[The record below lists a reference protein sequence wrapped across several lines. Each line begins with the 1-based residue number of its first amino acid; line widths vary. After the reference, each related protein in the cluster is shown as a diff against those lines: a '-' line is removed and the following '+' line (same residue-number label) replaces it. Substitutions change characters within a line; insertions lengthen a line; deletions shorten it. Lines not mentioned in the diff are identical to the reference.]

1 MTPRTEPGPPGTEPG
16 PILRLRGVCTQFPV
30 RGGFLGSLVGRPSA
44 WVRAVDGVD
53 LEVYPE
59 EIFGL
64 VGESGSGKT
73 TLGRTMLR
81 LVEPA
86 AGTVEFEGRD
96 ITHLSESDLRPLRRR
111 MQPVFQDPHAALN
124 PAMTVGDAVAH
135 PLRVHGL
142 ATDRA
147 DARRQAAEM
156 LDRVGISP
164 PDAFLDRYPE
174 DLSGG
179 QKQRVVIARALITR
193 PRLVV
198 ADEPVAMLDMSV
210 RAKILEL
217 LLDLKREL
225 GLTYVF
231 ITHDLATAKFVC
243 DRIAILYLGRIV
255 ETGPAAD
262 IYASPQHPYTRAL
275 LEAVPSPDPQRRNPD
290 RRLPSGEV
298 PDAVNP
304 PAGCRF
310 HPRCPAAFAPC
321 GWEGRDLLAA
331 LEDRW
336 TDPAA
341 FAAEADVVGPMA
353 AVRVE
358 GTAVVFPRG
367 GEALATLLG
376 RLRDEGAHRVFS
388 AVTAIVCDG
397 PRVEVRLET
406 GPEPALQTV
415 ENRLV
420 ACHLHGVTSADPPS
434 GAMVH

>member
-1 MTPRTEPGPPGTEPG
+1 MTGPGPPVV
-16 PILRLRGVCTQFPV
+16 RLTGVRSTFPV

-53 LEVYPE
+53 LEVLHE
-59 EIFGL
+59 EIFGV

-86 AGTVEFEGRD
+86 TGTVEFEGRD
-96 ITHLSESDLRPLRRR
+96 ITHLTERELRPLRRR

-124 PAMTVGDAVAH
+124 PAMTIGDAVAH

-142 ATDRA
+142 ATDRK

-156 LDRVGISP
+156 LDRVGICP
-164 PDAFLDRYPE
+164 PGAFLDRYPE

-179 QKQRVVIARALITR
+179 QKQRVVIARALVTR

-217 LLDLKREL
+217 LLDLKRDL

-243 DRIAILYLGRIV
+243 DRIAILYLGKVV
-255 ETGPAAD
+255 ETGPAATV
-262 IYASPQHPYTRAL
+262 YASPQHPYTRAL
-275 LEAVPSPDPQRRNPD
+275 LEAVPSPDPARRSTD
-290 RRLPSGEV
+290 RRLPAGEV
-298 PDAVNP
+298 PDAADP
-304 PAGCRF
+304 PGGCRF
-310 HPRCPAAFAPC
+310 HPRCPVAFAPC
-321 GWEGRDLLAA
+321 GWEGRDLVPA
-331 LEDRW
+331 LEARW

-341 FAAEADVVGPMA
+341 FEAEAGVVGPLNEVEVGPQ
-353 AVRVE
+353 AV
-358 GTAVVFPRG
+358 TFPRG
-367 GEALATLLG
+367 GQALAELLR
-376 RLRDEGAHRVFS
+376 RLAEERAHPVFS
-388 AVTAIVCDG
+388 AVTAVEHDG
-397 PRVEVRLET
+397 GRVVVRLQP
-406 GPEPALQTV
+406 GPEPALEPVLEPAEEPAGGTGGS
-415 ENRLV
+415 RV
-420 ACHLHGVTSADPPS
+420 ACHLHRA
-434 GAMVH
+434 GAFRTAAAR

>member
-1 MTPRTEPGPPGTEPG
+1 MSGSAGDGPL
-16 PILRLRGVCTQFPV
+16 LRLTGVRTCFPV

-53 LEVYPE
+53 LDVRPE

-86 AGTVEFEGRD
+86 EGTVEFEGRD
-96 ITHLSESDLRPLRRR
+96 ISHLSEAELRPLRRR
-111 MQPVFQDPHAALN
+111 MQPVFQDLHAALN

-156 LDRVGISP
+156 LDRVGICP

-217 LLDLKREL
+217 LLDLKREF

-243 DRIAILYLGRIV
+243 DRIAILYLGKVV
-255 ETGPAAD
+255 ETGPAAT
-262 IYASPQHPYTRAL
+262 IYAAPQHPYTRAL
-275 LEAVPSPDPQRRNPD
+275 LEAVPSPDPARRNTH

-298 PDAVNP
+298 PDAVDP
-304 PAGCRF
+304 PGGCRF
-310 HPRCPAAFAPC
+310 HPRCPDAFAPC
-321 GWEGRDLLAA
+321 GWEGRDLVAA
-331 LEDRW
+331 LEERW
-336 TDPAA
+336 TDVAA
-341 FAAEADVVGPMA
+341 YAAEAALVGPLGKIEA
-353 AVRVE
+353 T
-358 GTAVVFPRG
+358 GQAVVFSRG
-367 GEALATLLG
+367 GQALVDLLG
-376 RLRDEGAHRVFS
+376 RLRDERAHRVFS
-388 AVTAIVCDG
+388 AVTAIEAVGD
-397 PRVEVRLET
+397 RVEVRLEP
-406 GPEPALQTV
+406 GPEPALQEV
-415 ENRLV
+415 AGRQA
-420 ACHLHGVTSADPPS
+420 ACHLHGVTTADGP
-434 GAMVH
+434 AF

>member
-1 MTPRTEPGPPGTEPG
+1 MTEPV
-16 PILRLRGVCTQFPV
+16 LRLRGVSTRFPV

-53 LEVYPE
+53 IEVHE
-59 EIFGL
+59 GEIFRL

-86 AGTVEFEGRD
+86 TGTVEFEGRD
-96 ITHLSESDLRPLRRR
+96 ISHLPESDLRPLRRR

-135 PLRVHGL
+135 PLRVHGV
-142 ATDRA
+142 ASDQA

-156 LDRVGISP
+156 LERVGISP
-164 PDAFLDRYPE
+164 PGAFLDRYPE

-243 DRIAILYLGRIV
+243 DRIAILYLGKVV
-255 ETGPAAD
+255 ETGPAAAV
-262 IYASPQHPYTRAL
+262 YAAPQHPYTRAL
-275 LEAVPSPDPQRRNPD
+275 LEAVPSPDPERRNPH

-298 PDAVNP
+298 PDAVDP
-304 PAGCRF
+304 PRGCRF
-310 HPRCPAAFAPC
+310 HPRCPDAFAPC
-321 GWEGRDLLAA
+321 GWEGRDLVAA
-331 LEDRW
+331 LEERW

-341 FAAEADVVGPMA
+341 FEAESVLVGPLADVQVSKP
-353 AVRVE
+353 V
-358 GTAVVFPRG
+358 VVFPRG
-367 GEALATLLG
+367 GEELAELLR
-376 RLRDEGAHRVFS
+376 RLRADGAHRVFT
-388 AVTAIVCDG
+388 AVTAVECDG
-397 PRVEVRLET
+397 IRVEVRLEP
-406 GPEPALQTV
+406 GVEPALQPV
-415 ENRLV
+415 AGRLV
-420 ACHLHGVTSADPPS
+420 ACHLHGVVVP
-434 GAMVH
+434 

>member
-1 MTPRTEPGPPGTEPG
+1 
-16 PILRLRGVCTQFPV
+16 
-30 RGGFLGSLVGRPSA
+30 
-44 WVRAVDGVD
+44 
-53 LEVYPE
+53 
-59 EIFGL
+59 
-64 VGESGSGKT
+64 
-73 TLGRTMLR
+73 
-81 LVEPA
+81 
-86 AGTVEFEGRD
+86 VEFEGRD
-96 ITHLSESDLRPLRRR
+96 ITHLSESQLRPLRRR

-142 ATDRA
+142 ASDRA

-164 PDAFLDRYPE
+164 PDTFLDRYPE

-217 LLDLKREL
+217 LLELKRDL

-243 DRIAILYLGRIV
+243 DRIAILYLGRVV
-255 ETGPAAD
+255 ETGPAAEV
-262 IYASPQHPYTRAL
+262 YAAPQHPYTRAL
-275 LEAVPSPDPQRRNPD
+275 LEAVPSPDPADRNPD

-310 HPRCPAAFAPC
+310 HPRCPEGFAPC

-331 LEDRW
+331 LEERW
-336 TDPAA
+336 TDRAA
-341 FAAEADVVGPMA
+341 FDVECDLVGPLSG
-353 AVRVE
+353 VRVS
-358 GTAVVFPRG
+358 GPAVVFPRG
-367 GEALATLLG
+367 GGELAALLG
-376 RLRDEGAHRVFS
+376 RLRDERSHRVFK
-388 AVTAIVCDG
+388 AVSSIATDG
-397 PRVEVRLET
+397 PRVEVRLEP
-406 GPEPALQTV
+406 GPEPALQAV
-415 ENRLV
+415 ERRLV
-420 ACHLHGVTSADPPS
+420 ACHLHGVVARED
-434 GAMVH
+434 GRQ

>member
-1 MTPRTEPGPPGTEPG
+1 VTAIPTTGAPPAGEPPEAGA
-16 PILRLRGVCTQFPV
+16 PILRLRGVRTRFPV
-30 RGGFLGSLVGRPSA
+30 RSGFLGSLVGRPSA

-53 LEVYPE
+53 LEVQPG

-96 ITHLSESDLRPLRRR
+96 ITHLSESELRPLRRR

-142 ATDRA
+142 ASDRA

-156 LDRVGISP
+156 LERVGISP
-164 PDAFLDRYPE
+164 AAAFVERYPE

-179 QKQRVVIARALITR
+179 QKQRVVIARALVTR
-193 PRLVV
+193 PQLVV

-217 LLDLKREL
+217 LLDLKREF

-243 DRIAILYLGRIV
+243 DRIAILYLGKVV
-255 ETGPAAD
+255 ETGPAAA
-262 IYASPQHPYTRAL
+262 IYAAPQHPYTRAL
-275 LEAVPSPDPQRRNPD
+275 LDAVPSPDPGQRSHD
-290 RRLPSGEV
+290 RRLPSGDV
-298 PDAVNP
+298 PDAIDP

-310 HPRCPAAFAPC
+310 HPRCPDAFGPC
-321 GWEGRDLLAA
+321 GWQGRDLVAA
-331 LEDRW
+331 MEERW

-341 FAAEADVVGPMA
+341 FEAESGLVGRLDDV
-353 AVRVE
+353 AVS
-358 GTAVVFPRG
+358 GDLVVFPRG
-367 GEALATLLG
+367 DDKLAALLG
-376 RLRDEGAHRVFS
+376 RLRDERAHAVFS
-388 AVTAIVCDG
+388 AVSSVEAVG
-397 PRVEVRLET
+397 GGQVEVRLHP
-406 GPEPALQTV
+406 GPEPALQLV
-415 ENRLV
+415 EQRLV
-420 ACHLHGVTSADPPS
+420 ACHLHGITAVPE
-434 GAMVH
+434 G

>member
-1 MTPRTEPGPPGTEPG
+1 VTTDPAPG

-44 WVRAVDGVD
+44 WVKAVDGVD
-53 LEVYPE
+53 LEVQPE

-96 ITHLSESDLRPLRRR
+96 ITHLSEADLRPLRRR

-142 ATDRA
+142 ASDRA
-147 DARRQAAEM
+147 DARRQAADM
-156 LDRVGISP
+156 LERVGISP
-164 PDAFLDRYPE
+164 PGAFLDRYPE

-217 LLDLKREL
+217 LLELKREF

-243 DRIAILYLGRIV
+243 DRIAILYLGRVV
-255 ETGPAAD
+255 ETGPAAAV
-262 IYASPQHPYTRAL
+262 YAGPQHPYTRAL
-275 LEAVPSPDPQRRNPD
+275 LDAVPSPDPTHRNPD

-298 PDAVNP
+298 PDAVDP
-304 PAGCRF
+304 PGGCRF
-310 HPRCPAAFAPC
+310 HPRCPDGFAPC
-321 GWEGRDLLAA
+321 GWEGRDLVAA
-331 LEDRW
+331 LEERW
-336 TDPAA
+336 TDPAT
-341 FAAEADVVGPMA
+341 FEAECDMVGPLS
-353 AVRVE
+353 AVQVSRH
-358 GTAVVFPRG
+358 GVVFPRG
-367 GEALATLLG
+367 GDALATLLG
-376 RLRDEGAHRVFS
+376 RLCEEQAHRVFT
-388 AVTAIVCDG
+388 AVTAVERG
-397 PRVEVRLET
+397 GGERVEVRLQE

-420 ACHLHGVTSADPPS
+420 ACHLHGVVARDGVLS
-434 GAMVH
+434 

>member
-1 MTPRTEPGPPGTEPG
+1 MTETVTGQPL
-16 PILRLRGVCTQFPV
+16 LRLTGVRTSFPV

-53 LEVYPE
+53 LEVHPE

-86 AGTVEFEGRD
+86 AGTVEFDGRD
-96 ITHLSESDLRPLRRR
+96 ISHLSESELRPLRRR

-156 LDRVGISP
+156 LDRVGICP

-243 DRIAILYLGRIV
+243 DRIAILYLGKVV
-255 ETGPAAD
+255 ETGPAAT
-262 IYASPQHPYTRAL
+262 IYAAPQHPYTRAL
-275 LEAVPSPDPQRRNPD
+275 LDAVPSPDPSQRD
-290 RRLPSGEV
+290 THRRLPSGEV
-298 PDAVNP
+298 PDAVDP
-304 PAGCRF
+304 PGGCRF
-310 HPRCPAAFAPC
+310 HPRCPDAFAPC
-321 GWEGRDLLAA
+321 GWEGRDLVSA
-331 LEDRW
+331 LEERW
-336 TDPAA
+336 TDVAA
-341 FAAEADVVGPMA
+341 FEAEAALVGPLGQ
-353 AVRVE
+353 VE
-358 GTAVVFPRG
+358 VTRQAVVFPRG
-367 GEALATLLG
+367 GAALVELLG
-376 RLRDEGAHRVFS
+376 RLRDERAHRVFS
-388 AVTAIVCDG
+388 AVTAVEDDG
-397 PRVEVRLET
+397 DRVEVRLQP
-406 GPEPALQTV
+406 GPEPALQEV
-415 ENRLV
+415 AGRMV
-420 ACHLHGVTSADPPS
+420 ACHLHGVIAAHNP
-434 GAMVH
+434 AF

>member
-1 MTPRTEPGPPGTEPG
+1 MTPAPAPPL
-16 PILRLRGVCTQFPV
+16 LRLAGVRTAFPV

-53 LEVYPE
+53 LEVRRE

-86 AGTVEFEGRD
+86 EGTVEFEGRD
-96 ITHLSESDLRPLRRR
+96 ITHLSEAELRPLRRR

-124 PAMTVGDAVAH
+124 PAMTIGDAVAH

-156 LDRVGISP
+156 LDRVGICP

-179 QKQRVVIARALITR
+179 QKQRVVIARALVTR
-193 PRLVV
+193 PSLVV

-243 DRIAILYLGRIV
+243 DRIAILYLGRVV
-255 ETGPAAD
+255 ETGPSATV
-262 IYASPQHPYTRAL
+262 YATPHHPYTRAL
-275 LEAVPSPDPQRRNPD
+275 LEAVPSPDPTRRD
-290 RRLPSGEV
+290 VHRRLPSGEV
-298 PDAVNP
+298 PDAVDP
-304 PAGCRF
+304 PGGCRF
-310 HPRCPAAFAPC
+310 HPRCPDGFAPC
-321 GWEGRDLLAA
+321 GWEGRDLASA
-331 LEDRW
+331 LEERW
-336 TDPAA
+336 TDVSLLD
-341 FAAEADVVGPMA
+341 AESPLVGPLGDLQVSA
-353 AVRVE
+353 HE
-358 GTAVVFPRG
+358 VVFPRG
-367 GEALATLLG
+367 GQAVADLLR
-376 RLRDEGAHRVFS
+376 RLRDERAHRVLT
-388 AVTAIVCDG
+388 AVTT
-397 PRVEVRLET
+397 VEVDGDRVRVRLQA
-406 GPEPALQTV
+406 GSEPVLQEV
-415 ENRLV
+415 AGRLV
-420 ACHLHGVTSADPPS
+420 ACHLHG
-434 GAMVH
+434 

>member
-1 MTPRTEPGPPGTEPG
+1 MTTTDEPL
-16 PILRLRGVCTQFPV
+16 LRLTGVRTRFAV

-53 LEVYPE
+53 LDVRPG

-81 LVEPA
+81 LVEPSE
-86 AGTVEFEGRD
+86 GTVTFEGRD
-96 ITHLSESDLRPLRRR
+96 ITHLSESELRPLRRR

-124 PAMTVGDAVAH
+124 PAMTIGDAVAH
-135 PLRVHGL
+135 PLRVHRL

-156 LDRVGISP
+156 LDRVGICP
-164 PDAFLDRYPE
+164 PEAFLDRYPE

-179 QKQRVVIARALITR
+179 QKQRVVIARALVTR

-217 LLDLKREL
+217 LLDLKRDF

-243 DRIAILYLGRIV
+243 DRIAILYLGQVV
-255 ETGPAAD
+255 ETGPAAAV
-262 IYASPQHPYTRAL
+262 YAAPQHPYTRAL
-275 LEAVPSPDPQRRNPD
+275 LEAVPSPDPARRD
-290 RRLPSGEV
+290 VHRRLPSGEV
-298 PDAVNP
+298 PDAVDP
-304 PAGCRF
+304 PGGCRF
-310 HPRCPAAFAPC
+310 HPRCPDAFAPC
-321 GWEGRDLLAA
+321 GWEGRDLVAA
-331 LEDRW
+331 IEERW

-341 FAAEADVVGPMA
+341 FEAESGLVGPLDGLDVSRREVA
-353 AVRVE
+353 
-358 GTAVVFPRG
+358 FPRG
-367 GEALATLLG
+367 GEALAELLG
-376 RLRDEGAHRVFS
+376 RLRDERAHRLFS
-388 AVTAIVCDG
+388 AVTAIEHEG
-397 PRVEVRLET
+397 PRVVVHLEP
-406 GPEPALQTV
+406 GAEPALQPV
-415 ENRLV
+415 AGRQV
-420 ACHLHGVTSADPPS
+420 ACHLHGVAPR
-434 GAMVH
+434 